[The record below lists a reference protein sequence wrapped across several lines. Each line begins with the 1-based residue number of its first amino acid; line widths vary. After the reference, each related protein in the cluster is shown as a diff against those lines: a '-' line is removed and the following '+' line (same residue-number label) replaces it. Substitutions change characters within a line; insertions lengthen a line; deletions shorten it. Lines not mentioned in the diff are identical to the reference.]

1 MSGMRIDDVMVANAG
16 FVEEPLIVAGR
27 GNGRVHQRNAGND
40 LALAFA
46 RIANPD
52 HPRLA
57 EAIADNPAI
66 AAGGY
71 VPAGKPP
78 RLQDIDAA
86 VDRIA
91 FRDAAQIDAHAFLGK
106 LHRLILSV
114 ENHMPIV
121 DCWQRLG
128 NLRLVRPDVLWKIV

>member
-1 MSGMRIDDVMVANAG
+1 MSGMRINDVMVANAA
-16 FVEEPLIVAGR
+16 FIEEPLIVAGR

-57 EAIADNPAI
+57 EAIADNAAI

-71 VPAGKPP
+71 LRPGKPAP
-78 RLQDIDAA
+78 LPDIDAA

-91 FRDAAQIDAHAFLGK
+91 LGDAAQIDAHA
-106 LHRLILSV
+106 I
-114 ENHMPIV
+114 
-121 DCWQRLG
+121 
-128 NLRLVRPDVLWKIV
+128 

>member
-1 MSGMRIDDVMVANAG
+1 MSGMRIDDVMVANAAIIEKP
-16 FVEEPLIVAGR
+16 FIVAGR

-46 RIANPD
+46 WIANPD

-71 VPAGKPP
+71 VRAGKPA

-91 FRDAAQIDAHAFLGK
+91 FGDAAQIDAHAFLGK
-106 LHRLILSV
+106 LHRLILMV

-121 DCWQRLG
+121 DRAQRLG
-128 NLRLVRPDVLWKIV
+128 HLRSLTPTLL

>member
-1 MSGMRIDDVMVANAG
+1 MSGMRIDDVMVANAALIEKP
-16 FVEEPLIVAGR
+16 FIVAGR

-46 RIANPD
+46 WIANPD

-71 VPAGKPP
+71 VRAGKLA
-78 RLQDIDAA
+78 RFQDIDAA

-91 FRDAAQIDAHAFLGK
+91 FGDAAQIDTHALPGK

-121 DCWQRLG
+121 DCGQRLG